1 MCYTYS
7 ESICFF
13 FWVPRALSVVVH
25 PTPKGARMD
34 TSVFLFHKTDFS
46 AKQLPVL
53 PRFRKS
59 VLAFCKDTSKQ
70 AQACRA
76 LILTCCAAL
85 FDSAALPSIPPQ
97 PLERCVAL
105 TFASALPKTYL
116 QANRLIGCDVLAR
129 GGVHQRGGAQKT

>member
-85 FDSAALPSIPPQ
+85 FHSATLPIILPK
-97 PLERCVAL
+97 PLACLAHAK
-105 TFASALPKTYL
+105 FASAPAKLSTKPT
-116 QANRLIGCDVLAR
+116 RLIGWDVLAR
-129 GGVHQRGGAQKT
+129 GGVHQGGAAPKT